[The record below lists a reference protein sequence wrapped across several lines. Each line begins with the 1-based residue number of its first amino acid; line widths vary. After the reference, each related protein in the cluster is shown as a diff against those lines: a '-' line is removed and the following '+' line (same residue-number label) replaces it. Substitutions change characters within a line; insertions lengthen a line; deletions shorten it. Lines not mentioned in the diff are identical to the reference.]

1 MSNPSVRAPLLCLC
15 TLWLSAC
22 SSMSEKQCRSVDW
35 SERGERDAYDGQ
47 ARVRIARYQDACSEF
62 GIQADAAAYNAGYAK
77 GLRLYC
83 TPQRGYAVGNAG
95 GSYRRTC
102 PPESE
107 PAFLAGYDAGKGL
120 NAERRRVSDLERQ
133 IRDAE
138 KQLKDA
144 AGADERD
151 SLRRRIRDLDDE
163 MNLTQRRIRRL
174 QDEAA
179 AAGYY

>member
-1 MSNPSVRAPLLCLC
+1 MSNPRTRAPIVCLFV
-15 TLWLSAC
+15 LSLAGC

-35 SERGERDAYDGQ
+35 GERGERDAYDGQ
-47 ARVRIARYQDACSEF
+47 ARGRIASYQDACSEF
-62 GIQADAAAYNAGYAK
+62 GIQADSTAYNAGYAK

-83 TPQRGYAVGNAG
+83 TPQRGYAVGKAG

-120 NAERRRVSDLERQ
+120 NAEQRRVSDLERQ

-144 AGADERD
+144 ASADDRD
-151 SLRRRIRDLDDE
+151 SLRRRIRDLDE
-163 MNLTQRRIRRL
+163 ELSLAQRRIRRL
-174 QDEAA
+174 QDEAV
-179 AAGYY
+179 AAGYQ